1 MKSLNSLLAFA
12 LLILVVAACSNS
24 NNSNSSNSSNSSN
37 NNNSNS
43 SNSNKA
49 ANTTSSSDK
58 DEKGVFHDDKAGI
71 RLKAPDGWTTK
82 LNGEQLTMSPPDDS
96 IKIITWVPEGNFQEA
111 IKDLESKLSQR
122 IQHMK
127 TNKDGTENSINGMPT
142 YTVAGTGQ
150 IDQEDIEW
158 SVDIIKAPKRPV
170 IVLSFAKSG
179 AWEKHQDDIKQLVSS
194 IKPTS

>member
-1 MKSLNSLLAFA
+1 MKNLNSLLAFA
-12 LLILVVAACSNS
+12 LLVLVVAACSSSNSNNNNSANSSNSNNS
-24 NNSNSSNSSNSSN
+24 NNSNS
-37 NNNSNS
+37 
-43 SNSNKA
+43 NKP
-49 ANTTSSSDK
+49 ANTSTSTDA
-58 DEKGVFHDDKAGI
+58 EKGVFHDDKAGI

-96 IKIITWVPEGNFQEA
+96 MKIITWVPEGDFQEA
-111 IKDLESKLSQR
+111 IKDLEHKLSQR

-170 IVLSFAKSG
+170 IVLSFAKAG
-179 AWEKHQDDIKQLVSS
+179 AWEKHQDDIKQLVDS

>member
-12 LLILVVAACSNS
+12 LLVLIVAACSSSNSNS
-24 NNSNSSNSSNSSN
+24 NNSNSNSN
-37 NNNSNS
+37 NSNNSNS
-43 SNSNKA
+43 NQP
-49 ANTTSSSDK
+49 ANSSSSTDK
-58 DEKGVFHDDKAGI
+58 EKGVFHDDKAGI
-71 RLKAPDGWTTK
+71 RLQAPEGWTTK

-96 IKIITWVPEGNFQEA
+96 MKIITWVPEGDFQEA
-111 IKDLESKLSQR
+111 IKDLEKKLAQR
-122 IQHMK
+122 IQRMK

-142 YTVAGTGQ
+142 YTIAGTGQ

-170 IVLSFAKSG
+170 IVLSFAKQG
-179 AWEKHQDDIKQLVSS
+179 AWEKHQDDIKQLVAS

>member
-1 MKSLNSLLAFA
+1 MKNLNSLLAFT
-12 LLILVVAACSNS
+12 LLVLVVAACSSSNSNNNNSANSSNSNNS
-24 NNSNSSNSSNSSN
+24 NNSNS
-37 NNNSNS
+37 
-43 SNSNKA
+43 NKP
-49 ANTTSSSDK
+49 ANTSSSTDS
-58 DEKGVFHDDKAGI
+58 EKGVFHDDKAGI
-71 RLKAPDGWTTK
+71 RLKAPEGWTTK

-96 IKIITWVPEGNFQEA
+96 MKIITWVPEGDFQEA
-111 IKDLESKLSQR
+111 IKDLEHKLSQR

-142 YTVAGTGQ
+142 YTIAGTGQ

-170 IVLSFAKSG
+170 IVLSFAKAG

>member
-1 MKSLNSLLAFA
+1 MKNLNSLLAFT
-12 LLILVVAACSNS
+12 LLVLVVAACSSSNSNNNNSANSSNSNNS
-24 NNSNSSNSSNSSN
+24 NNSNS
-37 NNNSNS
+37 
-43 SNSNKA
+43 NKP
-49 ANTTSSSDK
+49 ANTSTSTDA
-58 DEKGVFHDDKAGI
+58 EKGVFHDDKAGI

-96 IKIITWVPEGNFQEA
+96 MKIITWVPEGDFQEA
-111 IKDLESKLSQR
+111 IKDLEHKLSQR

-142 YTVAGTGQ
+142 YTIAGTGQ
-150 IDQEDIEW
+150 IDREDIQW

-170 IVLSFAKSG
+170 IVLSFAKAG
-179 AWEKHQDDIKQLVSS
+179 AWEKHQDDIKQLVDS

>member
-1 MKSLNSLLAFA
+1 
-12 LLILVVAACSNS
+12 V
-24 NNSNSSNSSNSSN
+24 NSSSS
-37 NNNSNS
+37 
-43 SNSNKA
+43 
-49 ANTTSSSDK
+49 TDT
-58 DEKGVFHDDKAGI
+58 EKGVFHDDKAGI
-71 RLKAPDGWTTK
+71 RLKAPEGWTTK

-96 IKIITWVPEGNFQEA
+96 MKIITWVPEGDFQGA
-111 IKDLESKLSQR
+111 IKDLEHKLSQR

-150 IDQEDIEW
+150 IDHEDIEW

-170 IVLSFAKSG
+170 IVHSFAKAG
-179 AWEKHQDDIKQLVSS
+179 AWEKHQDDIKQLVAS

>member
-1 MKSLNSLLAFA
+1 MKNLNSLLASA
-12 LLILVVAACSNS
+12 LLVLVVAACTSSNS
-24 NNSNSSNSSNSSN
+24 NNNNSANSSNSSNSSN
-37 NNNSNS
+37 
-43 SNSNKA
+43 SNSNKP
-49 ANTTSSSDK
+49 ANTSSATDS
-58 DEKGVFHDDKAGI
+58 EKGVFHDDKAGI
-71 RLKAPDGWTTK
+71 RLKAPEGWTTK

-96 IKIITWVPEGNFQEA
+96 MKIITWVPEGDFQEA
-111 IKDLESKLSQR
+111 IKDLEHKLSQR

-142 YTVAGTGQ
+142 YTIAGTGQ

-170 IVLSFAKSG
+170 IVLSFAKAG
-179 AWEKHQDDIKQLVSS
+179 AWEKHQDDIKQLVAS

>member
-1 MKSLNSLLAFA
+1 MKNLNSLLAFA
-12 LLILVVAACSNS
+12 LLVLVVAACSSSNSNNNNSANSSNSNNS
-24 NNSNSSNSSNSSN
+24 NNSNS
-37 NNNSNS
+37 
-43 SNSNKA
+43 NKP
-49 ANTTSSSDK
+49 ANTSTSTDA
-58 DEKGVFHDDKAGI
+58 EKGVFHDDKAGI

-96 IKIITWVPEGNFQEA
+96 MKIITWVPEGDFQEA
-111 IKDLESKLSQR
+111 IKDLEHKLSQR

-142 YTVAGTGQ
+142 YTIAGTGQ
-150 IDQEDIEW
+150 IDQEDIQW

-170 IVLSFAKSG
+170 IVLSFAKAG
-179 AWEKHQDDIKQLVSS
+179 AWEKHQDDIKQLVDS

>member
-1 MKSLNSLLAFA
+1 MKNLNSLLAFA
-12 LLILVVAACSNS
+12 LLVLVVAACS
-24 NNSNSSNSSNSSN
+24 SSNSN
-37 NNNSNS
+37 NNNSANS
-43 SNSNKA
+43 SNTNNSNDSNSNKP
-49 ANTTSSSDK
+49 ANTSSSTDA
-58 DEKGVFHDDKAGI
+58 EKGVFHDDKAGI

-96 IKIITWVPEGNFQEA
+96 MKIITWVPEGDFQEA
-111 IKDLESKLSQR
+111 IKDLEHKLSQR

-150 IDQEDIEW
+150 IDREDIEW

-170 IVLSFAKSG
+170 IVLSFAKAG
-179 AWEKHQDDIKQLVSS
+179 AWEKHQDDIKQLVAS

>member
-1 MKSLNSLLAFA
+1 MKNLNSLLAFA
-12 LLILVVAACSNS
+12 LLVLVVTACSSSNSNNNNSANSSNS
-24 NNSNSSNSSNSSN
+24 NNSND
-37 NNNSNS
+37 
-43 SNSNKA
+43 SNSNRP
-49 ANTTSSSDK
+49 ANTSTSTDA
-58 DEKGVFHDDKAGI
+58 EKGVFHDDKAGI

-96 IKIITWVPEGNFQEA
+96 MKIITWVPEGDFQEA
-111 IKDLESKLSQR
+111 IKDLEHKLSQR

-150 IDQEDIEW
+150 IDREDIEW

-170 IVLSFAKSG
+170 IVLSFAKAG

>member
-1 MKSLNSLLAFA
+1 MKNLNSLLAFA
-12 LLILVVAACSNS
+12 LLVLVVAACSSSNS
-24 NNSNSSNSSNSSN
+24 NNSNSA
-37 NNNSNS
+37 NS
-43 SNSNKA
+43 SNSNNSNNSNSNKP
-49 ANTTSSSDK
+49 ANTSTSTDA
-58 DEKGVFHDDKAGI
+58 EKGVFHDDKAGI

-96 IKIITWVPEGNFQEA
+96 MKIITWVPEGDFQEA
-111 IKDLESKLSQR
+111 IKDLEHKLSQR

-142 YTVAGTGQ
+142 YTIAGTGQ
-150 IDQEDIEW
+150 IDQEDIQW

-170 IVLSFAKSG
+170 IVLSFAKAG
-179 AWEKHQDDIKQLVSS
+179 AWEKHQDDIKQLVDS

>member
-1 MKSLNSLLAFA
+1 MKNLNSLLAFA
-12 LLILVVAACSNS
+12 LLVLVVAACSSSNSNNNNSANSSNSNNS
-24 NNSNSSNSSNSSN
+24 NNSNSN
-37 NNNSNS
+37 
-43 SNSNKA
+43 A
-49 ANTTSSSDK
+49 PANTSSSTDS
-58 DEKGVFHDDKAGI
+58 EKGVFHDDKAGI
-71 RLKAPDGWTTK
+71 RLKAPAGWTTK

-96 IKIITWVPEGNFQEA
+96 MKIITWVPEGDFQEA
-111 IKDLESKLSQR
+111 IKDLEHKLSQR

-170 IVLSFAKSG
+170 IVLSFAKAG
-179 AWEKHQDDIKQLVSS
+179 AWEKHQDDIKQLVAS

>member
-1 MKSLNSLLAFA
+1 MKTLNSLLAFA
-12 LLILVVAACSNS
+12 LLVLAVAACGNSSNSNSNSANSSNSNDS
-24 NNSNSSNSSNSSN
+24 NNSNS
-37 NNNSNS
+37 
-43 SNSNKA
+43 NKP
-49 ANTTSSSDK
+49 ANTASSTDA
-58 DEKGVFHDDKAGI
+58 EKGVFHDDKAGI

-96 IKIITWVPEGNFQEA
+96 MKIITWVPEGDFQEA
-111 IKDLESKLSQR
+111 IKDLEHKLSQR

-142 YTVAGTGQ
+142 YTIAGTGQ

-170 IVLSFAKSG
+170 IVLSFAKAG